1 MPCKYCNEMFETS
14 VGMER
19 HARQKTF
26 CEKARQ
32 QVEQAR
38 SQAPLLNP
46 KARKAAATEARAVN
60 ADALALQRMLDAAID
75 KKVKSTAHQVEL
87 PVLRAGKKPRLC
99 KDGSEDGRSQ
109 NRGRTERYMHSYEV
123 RANRIHDFESW
134 ATDNHPGGPDS
145 FGSVAAYVREQ
156 KLDSKFNK
164 YLSKG
169 GGGWRG
175 AAKHAEIMHH
185 ASLQLKDLG

>member
-1 MPCKYCNEMFETS
+1 M
-14 VGMER
+14 
-19 HARQKTF
+19 
-26 CEKARQ
+26 KARH

-38 SQAPLLNP
+38 SQALLHNP
-46 KARKAAATEARAVN
+46 KARKAAATEARAEN
-60 ADALALQRMLDAAID
+60 ADALALQRMLNAAIVR
-75 KKVKSTAHQVEL
+75 KVKSTAHQVEL
-87 PVLRAGKKPRLC
+87 PVLRAGKKPRVC

-109 NRGRTERYMHSYEV
+109 NRGRSERYMHSYEV

-134 ATDNHPGGPDS
+134 ATDNRPGGPDS

-169 GGGWRG
+169 EGGWRQ
-175 AAKHAEIMHH
+175 AAKYAEIMHH
-185 ASLQLKDLG
+185 ASLELKDRLRIVPASLQTWNES